1 MKINGSYEFD
11 ASAESVWDSLTD
23 PEKLAGCIPGCEGL
37 EPVGDD
43 EYQTTMTV
51 GIGPVR
57 GKYNAKIMM
66 RDKIPYSFFRL
77 VIEGNGPTGFVNAEA
92 SITLEE
98 KDGRTTVSVD
108 SDAQVGGTVARVG
121 QRLMDS
127 VARMMMGNFFG
138 CLQETVK

>member
-1 MKINGSYEFD
+1 M
-11 ASAESVWDSLTD
+11 
-23 PEKLAGCIPGCEGL
+23 
-37 EPVGDD
+37 GDD
-43 EYQTTMTV
+43 EYKTTMIV

-66 RDKIPYSFFRL
+66 RDKIPYSSFRL

-121 QRLMDS
+121 QRLLES
-127 VARMMMGNFFG
+127 VGRMTMGKFFG
-138 CLQETVK
+138 CLHETAK

>member
-1 MKINGSYEFD
+1 MKITGSYEFD
-11 ASAESVWDSLTD
+11 ASAESVWDSLTN
-23 PEKLAGCIPGCEGL
+23 PEKLAGCIPGFEGL

-66 RDKIPYSFFRL
+66 RDKIPYTSFRL
-77 VIEGNGPTGFVNAEA
+77 VLEGNGPTGFVNGGA

-98 KDGRTTVSVD
+98 KDGRTTVLVD
-108 SDAQVGGTVARVG
+108 SEAQVGGTVARVG
-121 QRLMDS
+121 QRLMES
-127 VARMMMGNFFG
+127 VGRMLLEKFFG
-138 CLQETVK
+138 CLQESVK